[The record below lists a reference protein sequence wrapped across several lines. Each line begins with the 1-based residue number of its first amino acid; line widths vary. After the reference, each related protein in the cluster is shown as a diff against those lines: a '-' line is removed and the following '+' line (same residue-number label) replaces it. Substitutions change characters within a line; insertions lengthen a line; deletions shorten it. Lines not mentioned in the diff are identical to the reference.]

1 MTAQLQPLRDILINK
16 KPPYYAGVLP
26 VGAEELVLYYGKS
39 KDTCRQAFCKNPRSP
54 LLNPR
59 AAA

>member
-1 MTAQLQPLRDILINK
+1 MTAQLQPIRDILINK

-39 KDTCRQAFCKNPRSP
+39 KDTCR
-54 LLNPR
+54 
-59 AAA
+59 